1 MKHSEAV
8 VAASAAAEAVY
19 KLLAQ
24 GAYKFQAQGA
34 PHGTWHRNLVA
45 PANRELKL
53 EDLVHFV
60 QQHPGAPAE
69 ALYRFGSG
77 RAYQRM
83 PWGSD
88 AALAAAVEAFVAVFE
103 KLVAGHVPRDAA
115 SPSPRPA
122 GRLETIFDDDE
133 RAPGLRD
140 REILRRPHAKQRAQS
155 ETRECVAE
163 AGGGAAAEGVAAELP
178 AQGSVPQVPPPAAA
192 EPPARA
198 KLSLKGKK
206 K

>member
-1 MKHSEAV
+1 MKHAEAV

-19 KLLAQ
+19 KLL
-24 GAYKFQAQGA
+24 AQGA

-77 RAYQRM
+77 RAYARM

-88 AALAAAVEAFVAVFE
+88 AALAAAVEAFVAVLE

-122 GRLETIFDDDE
+122 RRLETIFDDDE

-140 REILRRPHAKQRAQS
+140 REVLRRRDAKQRAQS
-155 ETRECVAE
+155 ETRERVAE
-163 AGGGAAAEGVAAELP
+163 AGGGDAAEGVAAELP
-178 AQGSVPQVPPPAAA
+178 AYGSVPQVPPPAAA
-192 EPPARA
+192 EPPARP
-198 KLSLKGKK
+198 KLTLKGKRK
-206 K
+206 